1 MNVIITPS
9 KLKGELNIP
18 PSKSLSHRAIIAASL
33 AEGRSVISNIIF
45 SEDIIA
51 TIAAMEACGAK
62 IERHEDYLIIEGSKV
77 KRVSDY
83 INANESGSTIRFM
96 IPIALSI
103 DEPIV
108 FDGKNNLVKRPLDV
122 YTKIFDEQGIKYEVG
137 ENYLPMKVYNGLK
150 AGTYKIRGDISS
162 QFITGLLYALPMLEG
177 DSTIEITTK
186 LESIGYID
194 LTMDILKKFGIVIKT
209 DNYKTF
215 FVKGGQKFKPCD
227 YTVEGDYS
235 QVAFWAVMNTLGA
248 DIHLK
253 CMNEHSFQG
262 DKKIIKDIND
272 FGGRVYFEN
281 GELKSLPSK
290 THGAVID
297 FAQSP
302 DLGPILTVLA
312 ALSSGESKFINIER
326 LRIKECDRVMAMTK
340 ELTKLDARVYDK
352 GEYMQIIGVEKLGAS
367 LELDSHNDHRI
378 VMALAAAS
386 LKCSGKIKILNAG
399 AIKKSYP
406 HFFKD
411 FEMVGGRVTYEE

>member
-9 KLKGELNIP
+9 NLKGELNIP

-51 TIAAMEACGAK
+51 TIGAMEACGAK
-62 IERHEDYLIIEGSKV
+62 IEKHDDYLVIEGSKV

-103 DEPIV
+103 DSPIT

-137 ENYLPMKVYNGLK
+137 ENFLPMKVYGGLK

-162 QFITGLLYALPMLEG
+162 QFITGLLYALPMLDG
-177 DSTIEITTK
+177 DSSIEITTK

-194 LTMDILKKFGIVIKT
+194 LTMDILKKFGIEIKT

-215 FVKGGQKFKPCD
+215 YIKGGQSFKPCN

-248 DIHLK
+248 DIRLK
-253 CMNEHSFQG
+253 CMNEHSYQG

-272 FGGRVYFEN
+272 FGGKVYFDG
-281 GELKSLPSK
+281 GELKALPAT
-290 THGAVID
+290 THGAVIN

-302 DLGPILTVLA
+302 DLGPILCVLA
-312 ALSSGESKFINIER
+312 SLSNGESTFKDIER
-326 LRIKECDRVMAMTK
+326 LRIKECDRVSAMAI
-340 ELTKLDARVYDK
+340 ELSKLDAKVYDEGDHMK
-352 GEYMQIIGVEKLGAS
+352 IIGAPKLGAS

-411 FEMVGGRVTYEE
+411 FESVGGMVDYEE